1 MSGASCIWCETKF
14 AARKNGGSAQRF
26 CSKDCRQDFHIA
38 CRTWAVREYEAGR
51 VSLTALRSP
60 PGQRARCI
68 ERDSDPKGPLVAKPV
83 FDKDAPSEVE
93 FLSYERDLIARA
105 AGSAVEIAS
114 ARPENAGTAA
124 THPSDGPRAPAR
136 AR

>member
-1 MSGASCIWCETKF
+1 M
-14 AARKNGGSAQRF
+14 
-26 CSKDCRQDFHIA
+26 
-38 CRTWAVREYEAGR
+38 
-51 VSLTALRSP
+51 SLTALRSP

-83 FDKDAPSEVE
+83 FDMDASSEVD

-105 AGSAVEIAS
+105 AGSAVEIAL

-124 THPSDGPRAPAR
+124 THPSDGPRHPPEQDDAPAAIVR
-136 AR
+136 ARTPEAA